1 MVGRLPEQGVSMAG
15 TEGLRDLYGLLGVR
29 PDAGDDEIK
38 KAYRARARELHPDT
52 NPGDAAAEAK
62 FKEVSVAY
70 EVLRD
75 PEKRARY
82 DRFGPEGVFGGQ
94 GAGSAGFGFE
104 GGLGDIFEAFF
115 GQMAGG
121 AGGRRRGPSPG
132 SDAEVRIGLEFSEA
146 VFGCRKEISVRL
158 PATCS
163 ACAGRG
169 TAPGTEPTVCPDCR
183 GAGELRRVRQSLL
196 GQVVTSAACP
206 RCSGTGEIIP
216 NPCPDCGGEGRR
228 MEEQTFTVEVPA
240 GVDNGSTLRLAD
252 RGAAGQR
259 GGPTGSL
266 FVHLVVTPDPRF
278 EREGDNLHTTLT
290 IGMAQAALGTEVEV
304 ETLEGTQAVV
314 VRPGT
319 QNGFVE
325 RIRGEGVPH
334 LRGRGRGDLY
344 VHVVVE
350 TPSALDAAQEDLLR
364 QFAAARGEQVTPHGG
379 GGGDGVF
386 SRLRSAC
393 G

>member
-1 MVGRLPEQGVSMAG
+1 MAG
-15 TEGLRDLYGLLGVR
+15 TDGLGDLYGLLGVR
-29 PDAGDDEIK
+29 PEASDDEIK

-52 NPGDAAAEAK
+52 NPGDDVAEAK
-62 FKEVSVAY
+62 FKEVTVAY

-94 GAGSAGFGFE
+94 GGAGGFGFE

-115 GQMAGG
+115 GQMQGG
-121 AGGRRRGPSPG
+121 AGGRRRGPAPG
-132 SDAEVRIGLEFSEA
+132 ADAEVRIGLSFAEA
-146 VFGCRKEISVRL
+146 VFGCRREISVRL
-158 PATCS
+158 PATCV
-163 ACAGRG
+163 ACTGRG
-169 TAPGTEPTVCPDCR
+169 TAPGTEPVTCVDCR

-196 GQVVTSAACP
+196 GQVVTSVACS
-206 RCSGTGEIIP
+206 RCAGVGETIP
-216 NPCPDCGGEGRR
+216 HPCTECGGEGRR
-228 MEEQTFTVEVPA
+228 MQEQTFTVEVPA
-240 GVDNGSTLRLAD
+240 GVDNGSTLRLAE

-259 GGPTGSL
+259 GGATGSL

-290 IGMAQAALGTEVEV
+290 IGIAQAALGAELEV
-304 ETLEGTQAVV
+304 ETLEGTHPVV
-314 VRPGT
+314 VRSGT
-319 QNGFVE
+319 QHGFVE

-334 LRGRGRGDLY
+334 LRGRGRGELF
-344 VHVVVE
+344 VHVLVE
-350 TPSALDAAQEDLLR
+350 TPASLTTAEEELLR
-364 QFAAARGEQVTPHGG
+364 QFAAARGEQVTPPGG

-386 SRLRSAC
+386 SRIRSAF